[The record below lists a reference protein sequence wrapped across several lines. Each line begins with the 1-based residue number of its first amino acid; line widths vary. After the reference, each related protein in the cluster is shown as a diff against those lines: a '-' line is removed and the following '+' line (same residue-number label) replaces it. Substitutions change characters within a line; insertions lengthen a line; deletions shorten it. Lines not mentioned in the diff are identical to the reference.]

1 VTKALSLVLR
11 ALVTGPARRRP
22 MRFLLP
28 ALGVAVGVA
37 AVAAIHHA
45 NRSVTESFRKAAAAV
60 SGRSDL
66 VVTGVRGV
74 PLAALP
80 ALSFLWEAG
89 SFAPAVTGFAVL
101 DDGSGEVV
109 EVLGIDY
116 TADRSVREIRL
127 VEPSGPSGR
136 LRLAIRRAA
145 LLPVPFAKRHGL
157 VVGGRVPLVAGGV
170 RTSIEVGGLLALSGL
185 ARASGGD
192 VLVTDI
198 FTAQGL
204 LGKEGYV
211 DRVDITLDPGVS
223 ASSVRALLAARLPPG
238 LSVASPG
245 RTAATAG
252 RMVRAFRFNLN
263 ALGSLTLVVG
273 VFLIANA
280 VSISVLRRRPE
291 IATLRALGTSR
302 RTIFAVFLGEGLV
315 LGFLGAV
322 LGVIGGLFLS
332 RAALTAVARTVAS
345 VYIPTAKIASAGFA
359 QPALLAATVGIA
371 AALAATLLPAAQAAR
386 VAPSPAMRPGSAEAV
401 YRRRL
406 LPRALAAAAALFVAG
421 LAAGLP
427 SVDGFPFFGFTAVG
441 LVIAALALLS
451 PLLVRAVASL
461 GGFLL
466 PRFFG
471 PSGRLATRFF
481 GGALARN
488 ALAAAALAMAL
499 GMTLA
504 MIVTVASIR
513 ETVRV
518 WVESTLRADLWIK
531 PVSGEG
537 RGVIG
542 DLPSEAVAFLRSFPG
557 VAAVDPFRAR
567 DATDGR
573 GRPFTIASGDFE
585 VVARFGGLPLLDGS
599 DPRVA
604 AREARD
610 KGEVFVSE
618 PYARRFGAGKGD
630 SVRLPTPGG
639 DRVFRVRAVYRDFS
653 NDRGT
658 VVLDRGLYL
667 LLFDDPRVTSLAV
680 VAAPGTD
687 VAALRRRLLAEA
699 PYALSVKTNREL
711 RREVL
716 AIFDR
721 TFAVTRALE
730 AIAVAVAVLG
740 IANALVASAVER
752 RRSFG
757 LLKAIGASAMQ
768 IRAAVFLEAV
778 LTAATATLAAVPV
791 GAAFAALLLLVIN
804 PQSFGW
810 SVLPALPAAP
820 LAGAVALVLGA
831 SLTAGIFPG
840 HLAAS
845 VDPAAALA
853 EE

>member
-1 VTKALSLVLR
+1 MTKALFLVLR

-45 NRSVTESFRKAAAAV
+45 NRSVTESFREAAAAV

-211 DRVDITLDPGVS
+211 DRVDIALDPGVS

-238 LSVASPG
+238 LSVAPPG

-291 IATLRALGTSR
+291 IATLRALGASR
-302 RTIFAVFLGEGLV
+302 RTIFAVFLAEGLV
-315 LGFLGAV
+315 LGLLGAV
-322 LGVIGGLFLS
+322 LGGIGGLFLS

-386 VAPSPAMRPGSAEAV
+386 VAPSPAMRPGSVEAV
-401 YRRRL
+401 TRRRL
-406 LPRALAAAAALFVAG
+406 LPRALAAAAALSVAG
-421 LAAGLP
+421 LAAVLP
-427 SVDGFPFFGFTAVG
+427 SVDGFPFFGFVAVG
-441 LVIAALALLS
+441 LVIAALALLA
-451 PLLVRAVASL
+451 PLLVRGVALL
-461 GGFLL
+461 GGSLL

-542 DLPSEAVAFLRSFPG
+542 DLPPEVVAFLRSVPG
-557 VAAVDPFRAR
+557 VEAVDPFRAR

-573 GRPFTIASGDFE
+573 GRPFTIASGDFGFI
-585 VVARFGGLPLLDGS
+585 ARVGGLPLLDGS
-599 DPRVA
+599 EPRA
-604 AREARD
+604 AAWEARA

-667 LLFDDPRVTSLAV
+667 SLFDDPRVTSLAV
-680 VAAPGTD
+680 VAAPGAD
-687 VAALRRRLLAEA
+687 IAALRRRLLAEA
-699 PYALSVKTNREL
+699 PYALSVTTNREL

-778 LTAATATLAAVPV
+778 LTAAAATLAAVPV
-791 GAAFAALLLLVIN
+791 GAAFVALLLLVIN

-810 SVLPALPAAP
+810 SVLPAFPAAP

-831 SLTAGIFPG
+831 SLAAGIFPG